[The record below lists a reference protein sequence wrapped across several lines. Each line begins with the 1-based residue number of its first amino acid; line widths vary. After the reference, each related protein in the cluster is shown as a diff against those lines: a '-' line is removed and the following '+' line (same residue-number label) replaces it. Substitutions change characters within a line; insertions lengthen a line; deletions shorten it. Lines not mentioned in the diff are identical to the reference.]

1 MWIVWP
7 GLEFRMELAGNEV
20 WMIREFDD
28 LDELSLDVGTSK
40 DKAGLFEV
48 SLILVV
54 EFVTVAMAFRDVET
68 MIKGFREGAFF
79 DAAWVSA

>member
-1 MWIVWP
+1 
-7 GLEFRMELAGNEV
+7 MELAGNEV

-54 EFVTVAMAFRDVET
+54 EFVTVT
-68 MIKGFREGAFF
+68 MTF
-79 DAAWVSA
+79 

>member
-7 GLEFRMELAGNEV
+7 GFKFRMELAGNEV

-28 LDELSLDVGTSK
+28 LDELPLDVGTSK

-54 EFVTVAMAFRDVET
+54 EFVTVTMTFGDVEV
-68 MIKGFREGAFF
+68 MVEAFREGVFF

>member
-1 MWIVWP
+1 MWVIRP
-7 GLEFRMELAGNEV
+7 GLEFRVELASDV
-20 WMIREFDD
+20 IWVIWKFDN
-28 LDELSLDVGTSK
+28 LDELPLDVGARKNES
-40 DKAGLFEV
+40 GLFEI
-48 SLILVV
+48 SLVFVV

>member
-1 MWIVWP
+1 MWVIRP
-7 GLEFRMELAGNEV
+7 GLEFRVELASDV
-20 WMIREFDD
+20 IWVIRKFDN

-40 DKAGLFEV
+40 DEAGLFEV